1 MSKIFILPKTS
12 IELNRI
18 RLKHPKN
25 HQIECDYYCD
35 NEQFYELNMRKNSY
49 HSWFMNDCL
58 IQDGNVYIITPI
70 DPLFLMIPI
79 IGSMDKQQSS
89 NNYCSLM
96 DIMADQNLDSTSIDL
111 INKIFNDKLL
121 KCIADVKSFESELF
135 IRFNRE
141 RTMKWL
147 CLKFEQIKK
156 SLAKHGFKSNTTGGF
171 TINNYVAASNLV
183 STDIIDQSQYNSM
196 ALQILSDYIGDD
208 YERELR
214 TILGIP
220 DIKHQQQQ
228 QQQQQQDEDIKDEN
242 NDKKRKLDSS
252 PAKKKS
258 KQHEQRK
265 MNDKNKKPKLTHTQ
279 RMLNK
284 VDKSG
289 IKDISSYFK
298 KHC

>member
-1 MSKIFILPKTS
+1 
-12 IELNRI
+12 
-18 RLKHPKN
+18 
-25 HQIECDYYCD
+25 
-35 NEQFYELNMRKNSY
+35 
-49 HSWFMNDCL
+49 
-58 IQDGNVYIITPI
+58 
-70 DPLFLMIPI
+70 
-79 IGSMDKQQSS
+79 
-89 NNYCSLM
+89 M

-265 MNDKNKKPKLTHTQ
+265 MNDKNKVIIANVVAVNCFKENFFFFSSFITHARSYIKSSSLEKKPKLTHTQ